1 MGSPNCLAWAGVRAN
16 RVSPLNAN
24 TDEPSAK
31 VVNLDGP
38 EMFTVIVFP
47 VPWFVSEAVKAPVV
61 RVITD
66 PSEALSSLL
75 YSLLTGRLTPM
86 SNPQNVAGRVKGSAG
101 TTSHLGPRARAG
113 EAVTTP
119 PNMPTRAPSATI
131 TPIRLTAI
139 PPSRHHPRDRRRA
152 LSSTRRTRRGGHN
165 RPCPLY
171 HSLKETS
178 TVL

>member
-1 MGSPNCLAWAGVRAN
+1 
-16 RVSPLNAN
+16 
-24 TDEPSAK
+24 D
-31 VVNLDGP
+31 
-38 EMFTVIVFP
+38 
-47 VPWFVSEAVKAPVV
+47 
-61 RVITD
+61 
-66 PSEALSSLL
+66 
-75 YSLLTGRLTPM
+75 
-86 SNPQNVAGRVKGSAG
+86 AGRGKGYPG
-101 TTSHLGPRARAG
+101 TTSHLCPRARAG

-171 HSLKETS
+171 HSLRETS
-178 TVL
+178 TVLCLAGSRHARDENPRTNHVTQECCPPRETPEGAKTTTPDDVLNTIDDILAAW